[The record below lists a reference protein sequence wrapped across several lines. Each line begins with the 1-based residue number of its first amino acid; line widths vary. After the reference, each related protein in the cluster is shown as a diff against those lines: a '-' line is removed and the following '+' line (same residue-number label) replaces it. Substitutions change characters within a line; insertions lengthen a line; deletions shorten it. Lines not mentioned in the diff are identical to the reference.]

1 MEAPRRRSAERFA
14 PVVGFPPSANSTERV
29 DPPVCIVLFVRKIT
43 TLPVPTGYTQC
54 GLRTNLVCGRRSRE
68 RCVENLLSSHGAFLE
83 SGPERL
89 GVDHSRHRERA
100 SNRQTDAELTLERPS
115 GQSQK
120 WKFQ

>member
-1 MEAPRRRSAERFA
+1 MEAPRRRSAERFVRLSAFHLA
-14 PVVGFPPSANSTERV
+14 PISTERV

-54 GLRTNLVCGRRSRE
+54 GLRTNLVGGRRSRE

-89 GVDHSRHRERA
+89 GVD
-100 SNRQTDAELTLERPS
+100 QQPPP
-115 GQSQK
+115 
-120 WKFQ
+120 